1 MKKLFLGILI
11 VALFSCSNKQEV
23 AETVF
28 EKTFS
33 ISIADTVI
41 IDPGEEIL
49 YLQNNMGQSYLGHE
63 GKYLYNYN
71 RQDNSLEIIDLDLL
85 KLDNKIR
92 FEREGPH
99 GTGGY
104 IQHVT
109 YHGGNMVLM
118 AEYHQVNF
126 FSTQAERLFQLKII
140 DQQFVGDSLE
150 KGESLVTGGILD
162 ESENHFITTYNRGFG
177 QPLGLAIINLENKT
191 LKKIPISGVEDLAKF
206 RISFSQDGGQS
217 ASYPSIYLQNQ
228 DGKILISNSA
238 VNEVYTYD
246 LEKDTVIHH
255 TFSSRITPDQQKIK
269 AQPEVHSEEEFQ
281 KATRERS
288 KEVTFL
294 RFVHDSQTKR
304 HYRFS
309 QSLARETPE
318 GNIYKPILTIFDEH
332 FNPLFE
338 TDELPFEKVF
348 WKYFV
353 KDGKLWLFE
362 NMEDEMGFII
372 LEINE
377 S

>member
-1 MKKLFLGILI
+1 MKNLLLGILI

-28 EKTFS
+28 EKNFS

-49 YLQNNMGQSYLGHE
+49 YLQNNLGQSYLGHE

-85 KLDNKIR
+85 KLDKKIR

-191 LKKIPISGVEDLAKF
+191 LKKIPIS
-206 RISFSQDGGQS
+206 
-217 ASYPSIYLQNQ
+217 
-228 DGKILISNSA
+228 
-238 VNEVYTYD
+238 
-246 LEKDTVIHH
+246 
-255 TFSSRITPDQQKIK
+255 
-269 AQPEVHSEEEFQ
+269 
-281 KATRERS
+281 
-288 KEVTFL
+288 
-294 RFVHDSQTKR
+294 
-304 HYRFS
+304 
-309 QSLARETPE
+309 
-318 GNIYKPILTIFDEH
+318 
-332 FNPLFE
+332 
-338 TDELPFEKVF
+338 
-348 WKYFV
+348 
-353 KDGKLWLFE
+353 
-362 NMEDEMGFII
+362 
-372 LEINE
+372 
-377 S
+377 